1 MIWDLHCHLGGF
13 AGRTPDE
20 RIANLIKF
28 ADRLEIERVCV
39 FMGYPFLYEPTPAQ
53 IREQNDQVLQAL
65 SHWHHRAFGFVY
77 LSPQH
82 VEFSLTEF
90 ERCVKNG
97 PMVGVKLWV
106 AKRAA
111 ARELDPIIQAAA
123 AMNAVIFQHTWHKT
137 TGNLAGESEPMDV
150 AGLAS
155 RHPKV
160 PIILGHTGGEWET
173 GLRAVRHLPNVSADL
188 AGFDPTA
195 GVVEMAVRELG
206 AARVIYGSDAGGRS
220 FASQLGKV
228 MGAEISERDRRAI
241 LGENLKRM
249 MMPILQRKGVRV

>member
-20 RIANLIKF
+20 RIASLIQF
-28 ADRLEIERVCV
+28 ADRLGIERVCV
-39 FMGYPFLYEPTPAQ
+39 FMGVPFLYDPTPAQ
-53 IREQNDQVLQAL
+53 IREQNDQVLQAI

-82 VEFSLTEF
+82 LEFSLKEF
-90 ERCVKNG
+90 DRCVKDG

-106 AKRAA
+106 AKRAS
-111 ARELDPIIQAAA
+111 ARELDPIVEAAA

-137 TGNLAGESEPMDV
+137 TGNLPGESEPVD
-150 AGLAS
+150 LAELAA

-173 GLRAVRHLPNVSADL
+173 GLRAVRHLPNVSVDI

-195 GVVEMAVRELG
+195 GVVEMAVREVG
-206 AARVIYGSDAGGRS
+206 AARVLYGSDAGGRS
-220 FASQLGKV
+220 FGSQVGKV
-228 MGAEISERDRRAI
+228 MGADISEADRKAI
-241 LGENLKRM
+241 LGENLKRL
-249 MMPILQRKGVRV
+249 MMPILRRKGIRV

>member
-1 MIWDLHCHLGGF
+1 MIWDLHCHLNNF

-20 RIANLIKF
+20 KMTSLIQF
-28 ADRLEIERVCV
+28 ADRMEIERVCV
-39 FMGYPFLYEPTPAQ
+39 FMGYPWSYEPTPAQ
-53 IREQNDQVLQAL
+53 LTEQNDQVLQAL

-82 VEFSLTEF
+82 VDFSLREF
-90 ERCVKNG
+90 DRCVKNG

-106 AKRAA
+106 AKRASA
-111 ARELDPIIQAAA
+111 PGLDPIVEAAA

-137 TGNLAGESEPMDV
+137 TGNLPGESDPADV
-150 AGLAS
+150 AELAA

-160 PIILGHTGGEWET
+160 SIILGHTGGEWET
-173 GLRAVRHLPNVSADL
+173 GLRTVRHLSNVPVDM

-195 GVVEMAVRELG
+195 GVVEMAVREVG

-228 MGAEISERDRRAI
+228 MGADISEPDRRAI

-249 MMPILQRKGVRV
+249 MTPILKRKGVRL